1 MATPPPTAVVGDNCC
16 KYQAIQL
23 LRQKSATK
31 AFQLRSYELI
41 DENFALKDEIV
52 VLKDKLEKSRARGNI
67 SGGFEMDAGVLAPF
81 EINFA
86 EVFDDDFELEL
97 PDTSERSSPRAIP
110 TTTPLPP
117 TTTTPSRTHSGLQH
131 STSPCGRR
139 PRCPEGGKV
148 TWSEGK
154 GYWESTMTN
163 NIRFKGKR
171 KWTIPHLS

>member
-1 MATPPPTAVVGDNCC
+1 MATTPPTAVVGDNCC
-16 KYQAIQL
+16 KYQAKQL

-31 AFQLRSYELI
+31 AFQLRSNELL

-52 VLKDKLEKSRARGNI
+52 VLKDKLEKSRARRNI

-97 PDTSERSSPRAIP
+97 PDTSERSSPQAIP
-110 TTTPLPP
+110 TKSPLPP
-117 TTTTPSRTHSGLQH
+117 TTTPIRTQSSRRLSM
-131 STSPCGRR
+131 SPPPGRI
-139 PRCPEGGKV
+139 PVCPKGGSV
-148 TWSEGK
+148 TWSVGK

-163 NIRFKGKR
+163 NIRFKGNR
-171 KWTIPHLS
+171 KWEIPHLS